1 MHTRRSNTLSIKTEA
16 NLISRKKTSQKKP
29 DEEIHIH
36 VPELQDYLIELE
48 KQNEELCRIHERYN
62 LAVSAANI
70 GVWDWDIRKN
80 ELIWDDRMYGL
91 YGISRED
98 FSGAY
103 EAWLEGVHPDD
114 RAASHEISRQVLRS
128 EKEYDT
134 EFRILWPNGTVR
146 ILKAHGLVFRDSEG
160 RPLRMT
166 GINYDITERKWAEDE
181 IRKLNEELNQRVQER
196 TRKLEKAIYEVDQE
210 CAEKIRTGE
219 SLKKSEI
226 LLQKVMENMPV
237 GVWIVDHNG
246 KVISGNRASQ
256 EIWCGARHV
265 DIEQYSEY
273 KGWRVDTGKLIKPHE
288 WGAARAVTKGEI
300 SLNEE
305 IEIECFDGA
314 HKFILNSAVPLINE
328 AGNITGAIIVNQ
340 DITELKQAERKR
352 LDDALYARSL
362 IEASL
367 DPLVTI
373 SSEGKIMD
381 VNKATESATGLSRE
395 RLIGSDF
402 ADYFAEPDMAR
413 KGYQEVFS
421 KGFVRDYPLAI
432 RNVSGRVMEVLYNAS
447 LYRNESGEIKGIL
460 AAARDMTDH
469 IEMEEAIHESETLY
483 HHFFQNSVAGS
494 FRTIYNPSTKDA
506 RRIDCNEAHARMLGY
521 DRRED
526 ALDLDVKDIFPS
538 DHEYEQYFHDLLEKK
553 ILRNYKLSLQ
563 RRDGKRIW
571 VLLNA
576 SARKYQDDLI
586 ILEGT
591 MVDISELVDAETNLK
606 DINEQL
612 GLLTT
617 ELITTEE
624 RERRKIS
631 IDLHDNIGQTLALT
645 KIKLESLKQPASKD
659 EFTIILDQIGELI
672 NQSIQQARSL
682 MTELSPS
689 ILYEL
694 GFTEAIDWLSEQM
707 EADYGLQIIL
717 NDDLKKLDIDEE
729 IQVLLFRAVR
739 ELLLNV
745 VKHASAR
752 QAYITLQTVG
762 KNIQITVKDKGI
774 GFDMSTVDET
784 TKETGG
790 FGLLS
795 IKERI
800 KHIGGLVE
808 MKSGRG
814 YGTCVTLVAPRK
826 NPKKRRYKK

>member
-1 MHTRRSNTLSIKTEA
+1 MRS
-16 NLISRKKTSQKKP
+16 KKP
-29 DEEIHIH
+29 HEPRRKRVEDN
-36 VPELQDYLIELE
+36 PT
-48 KQNEELCRIHERYN
+48 RIHERFN
-62 LAVSAANI
+62 LAIDAANI
-70 GVWDWDIRKN
+70 GVWDWDIQKN
-80 ELIWDDRMYGL
+80 ELFWDDRMYRL
-91 YGISRED
+91 YGIRKED

-103 EAWLEGVHPDD
+103 EAWLKGVHPDD
-114 RAASHEISRQVLRS
+114 RAASHEISRQALRG

-134 EFRILWPNGTVR
+134 EFPILWPDGTVR
-146 ILKAHGLVFRDSEG
+146 ILKAHGLVIRDSEG

-166 GINYDITERKWAEDE
+166 GINYDITERKWTEDK
-181 IRKLNEELNQRVQER
+181 IRKLNEELDQRVQER
-196 TRKLEKAIYEVDQE
+196 TQELEQAKYKVEQE
-210 CAEKIRTGE
+210 YAEKIHNE
-219 SLKKSEI
+219 EALKKSET
-226 LLQKVMENMPV
+226 LLKKIMEHMPV

-246 KVISGNRASQ
+246 KIISGNRASQ
-256 EIWCGARHV
+256 EFWGGARYV
-265 DIEQYSEY
+265 DIEHYGEY
-273 KGWRVDTGKLIKPHE
+273 KGWWVDTGKLIKPHE

-305 IEIECFDGA
+305 IEIECFDGS

-328 AGNITGAIIVNQ
+328 EGNVTGAIVVNQ

-373 SSEGKIMD
+373 SSDGKIMD

-402 ADYFAEPDMAR
+402 ADYFTEPDMAR

-447 LYRNESGEIKGIL
+447 LYRNESGEIKGIF
-460 AAARDMTDH
+460 ATARDMTDH
-469 IEMEEAIHESETLY
+469 IKMEEAIHESETLY
-483 HHFFQNSVAGS
+483 HQFFQNSAAGS
-494 FRTIYNPSTKDA
+494 FRTSYNPSTGDA

-526 ALDLDVKDIFPS
+526 ALGFDIKDIFFS
-538 DHEYEQYFHDLLEKK
+538 DHEFEKYFHDLLEKK
-553 ILRNYKLSLQ
+553 ILKNYKLSLQ
-563 RRDGKRIW
+563 RKDGKRIE

-576 SARKYQDDLI
+576 SARKYKDDLI
-586 ILEGT
+586 MIEGT
-591 MVDISELVDAETNLK
+591 MVDISELVDAEKNLK

-617 ELITTEE
+617 ELIMTEE

-645 KIKLESLKQPASKD
+645 KIKLESLKQLASND
-659 EFTIILDQIGELI
+659 EFTIILDQIGDLV

-694 GFTEAIDWLSEQM
+694 GFTQAIDWLSEQM
-707 EADYGLQIIL
+707 ETDYGLQIIL
-717 NDDLKKLDIDEE
+717 NDDLKKRDIDEE
-729 IQVLLFRAVR
+729 VQVLLFRAVR

-745 VKHASAR
+745 VKHAGAN
-752 QAYITLQTVG
+752 QAYITLQTEG
-762 KNIQITVKDKGI
+762 KNIRITVKDKGI
-774 GFDMSTVDET
+774 GFDISNIDET
-784 TKETGG
+784 TKETRR

-808 MKSGRG
+808 IRSGRG

-826 NPKKRRYKK
+826 NPKKWRQKKTGKMEV